1 MDTDR
6 LLAVSPK
13 DMAKALLA
21 RRQMLK
27 EQLPTVIRT
36 LEAEEQNLTPKAKKA
51 LETNKII
58 NAKVSELK
66 EKRNSAQKKANEL
79 LKVVKESK
87 TKLIEADGMVNLD
100 PSWKKEKLFDEI
112 EEIEKKIET
121 SALDHKAERKLLDR
135 RKKIIEINDKWL
147 RERRDSNPE
156 MVTYINARREMNIL
170 YREADKSHRN
180 MLDGVEKAQPQ
191 HDKQMKIRNELREIR
206 RQLDR
211 ARELLSQSDRA
222 ISHWER
228 RLEHGFGELD
238 GGFIDLLAAQKK
250 VSEGG
255 DSSFAR
261 KKKKTSQPK
270 KEKRISNSKEEEE

>member
-1 MDTDR
+1 MDTDL
-6 LLAVSPK
+6 LLAVSPE

-36 LEAEEQNLTPKAKKA
+36 LEAEEQNLAPKAKKA
-51 LETNKII
+51 LETNKKI
-58 NAKVSELK
+58 NAKVSDLK

-79 LKVVKESK
+79 LKIVKESK
-87 TKLIEADGMVNLD
+87 TKLMEADGMVNLD

-156 MVTYINARREMNIL
+156 MVTYINARREMNTL
-170 YREADKSHRN
+170 FRDADKSHRN

-191 HDKQMKIRNELREIR
+191 HDKQMKIRNELKEIR

-211 ARELLSQSDRA
+211 AKELLSQSDKA

-228 RLEHGFGELD
+228 RLSQGFGELD
-238 GGFIDLLAAQKK
+238 GGFSDLLAAQKK

-261 KKKKTSQPK
+261 KTKTRVNKTRKKNSK
-270 KEKRISNSKEEEE
+270 SKEEEE

>member
-1 MDTDR
+1 
-6 LLAVSPK
+6 
-13 DMAKALLA
+13 MAKALLA

-36 LEAEEQNLTPKAKKA
+36 LEAEEQNLAPKAKKA
-51 LETNKII
+51 LETNKKI
-58 NAKVSELK
+58 NAKVSDLK

-79 LKVVKESK
+79 LKIVKESK
-87 TKLIEADGMVNLD
+87 TKLMEADGMVNLD

-156 MVTYINARREMNIL
+156 MVTYINARREMNTL
-170 YREADKSHRN
+170 FRDADKSHRN

-191 HDKQMKIRNELREIR
+191 HDKQVKIRNELKEIR

-211 ARELLSQSDRA
+211 AKELLSQSDKA

-228 RLEHGFGELD
+228 RLSQGFGELD
-238 GGFIDLLAAQKK
+238 GGFSDLLAAQKK

-261 KKKKTSQPK
+261 KTKTKVNKTRKKDTK
-270 KEKRISNSKEEEE
+270 SKEEEEE

>member
-1 MDTDR
+1 MDTDQ

-36 LEAEEQNLTPKAKKA
+36 LEAEEQNLAPKAKKA
-51 LETNKII
+51 LEANKNI

-79 LKVVKESK
+79 LKVVKESRI
-87 TKLIEADGMVNLD
+87 KLMEADGMVNLD

-112 EEIEKKIET
+112 DEIEKEIET

-191 HDKQMKIRNELREIR
+191 HDKQMKIRNDLKEVR

-211 ARELLSQSDRA
+211 AKELLLQSDKA
-222 ISHWER
+222 INHWER
-228 RLEHGFGELD
+228 RLTQGFGEIDD
-238 GGFIDLLAAQKK
+238 GFSDLLAAQKK

-261 KKKKTSQPK
+261 KKKAKNDQTRK
-270 KEKRISNSKEEEE
+270 KGSKSKEEEE

>member
-1 MDTDR
+1 MDTNL
-6 LLAVSPK
+6 LLAVSPE

-36 LEAEEQNLTPKAKKA
+36 LEAEEQNLAPKAKKA

-156 MVTYINARREMNIL
+156 MVTYINARREMNKL

-191 HDKQMKIRNELREIR
+191 HDKQMKIRNELKEIK

-211 ARELLSQSDRA
+211 ARELLSQSDKA

-228 RLEHGFGELD
+228 RLSQGFGELD
-238 GGFIDLLAAQKK
+238 GGFSDLLAAQKK

-261 KKKKTSQPK
+261 KKKVKNDQTRK
-270 KEKRISNSKEEEE
+270 KGSKSKEEEE